1 MGAGAGADAG
11 LAGLGPP
18 GGPARRAGRARRGAG
33 GLRAPAPAR
42 GRAHARAGG
51 RARGPGGGG
60 RPPGRAPRGS
70 PEGGGGREGGS
81 GRAALTWGGAG
92 APGGA
97 RGAVAALDGLSCVLC
112 QCVDAL
118 YLVQSAHARPR
129 AAAEAAT
136 AFEDLQG
143 LIHELNVDRGLHAAV
158 DTAVGSLEACRAGTG
173 AGGEVVRVGRSF
185 LRDFERSGAHLPAG
199 GAARVG
205 GLEARILRAGA
216 QFQANLAAEEA
227 LGGVDLSAGELAGLP
242 EPVRRQVV
250 RGGGPGAGGGA
261 TLPGTPA
268 AVSAALKWA
277 PEDGVRRRVQ
287 QLAGSTPE
295 ANGALLR
302 EILEARVE
310 LAAILGATSFA
321 HLVLGGPGE
330 ALAETPE
337 AAEAFLEDLLLRVR
351 PRAEAEAR
359 ELLRLKSRLRLPG
372 GDPGALRPWDRV
384 LLTSHAKAEACGV
397 DAVAVSEYLSLEN
410 SFQGLALVLER
421 LTGIEMVEE
430 EVPPG
435 AAWAPGLR
443 AFALQHPEEGRL
455 GLVLM
460 DLLPRPGKY
469 PHSAHFTLRSG
480 RRLPDGAYQLPIAA
494 LVCSFRGSKGSSRQ
508 SPLLLPSELD
518 TLFHE
523 FGHALH
529 SVLSRAEFQHLSGTR
544 GPKDFVEVPA
554 KIFERYASCA
564 AVLPL
569 FAKHCHTGAAL
580 PQAEAHALQ
589 RASTVFSGLDLQQ
602 QALFSLMDLRYAGSN
617 PPEIGDGD
625 LFREHGSLEVPQGWE
640 RRFSHFVDYGG
651 MYYSYLYARCLAAEF
666 WRKHCSGDPLGPA
679 AGRALRRLLN
689 QGCAG
694 DSIALLREVLGPD
707 ALAKRGGGWAPS
719 PEACIAALGD

>member
-302 EILEARVE
+302 EILEARAE

-625 LFREHGSLEVPQGWE
+625 LFREHGSLEAPQGWE

>member
-81 GRAALTWGGAG
+81 GRAALTGGGAG

-302 EILEARVE
+302 EILEARAE

-625 LFREHGSLEVPQGWE
+625 LFREHGSLEAPQGWE

>member
-42 GRAHARAGG
+42 GRARARAGG

-302 EILEARVE
+302 EILEARAE

-625 LFREHGSLEVPQGWE
+625 LFREHGSLEAPQGWE

>member
-42 GRAHARAGG
+42 GRARARAGG